1 MNYEIK
7 FLKDAFKYLQKQDI
21 TTRNRILDHLKIL
34 SENPRHPELDIKRMQ
49 GMENHFRLRVGSFRV
64 IYSVIDNE
72 LIIIVVKIGSRGD
85 IYKNLDGT

>member
-7 FLKDAFKYLQKQDI
+7 FLKDAFKYLQKQDLA
-21 TTRNRILDHLKIL
+21 TRNRILDHLEIL

-49 GMENHFRLRVGSFRV
+49 GIENRFRLRIGAYRV
-64 IYSVIDNE
+64 VYSIIDNE

-85 IYKNLDGT
+85 IYKS